1 MIEHRVE
8 IAPDVALTVSVWGFP
23 FPTTVE
29 LEYVEHSPDAWYSDT
44 DTSVNINRETAEKI
58 IAALKAAFDI

>member
-8 IAPDVALTVSVWGFP
+8 IAHDVALVVNTWESFP
-23 FPTTVE
+23 STVE
-29 LEYVEHSPDAWYSDT
+29 LEYVEHSPDAWYGDT
-44 DTSVNINRETAEKI
+44 DTSVIIDKETAERI

>member
-8 IAPDVALTVSVWGFP
+8 IAHDVALVVNTWES

-44 DTSVNINRETAEKI
+44 NTSVDIDRETAERI